1 MELNRR
7 RGLETIHKDKPE
19 VKFVGVTFSDNSRMY
34 DFKTIIPNLKHG
46 DKVIIS
52 TSQGTTVGNVVAI
65 GREENT
71 KIKKYSWILARI
83 DYDKIAQDHYRNLRE
98 LGIKQ

>member
-1 MELNRR
+1 MELKRR
-7 RGLETIHKDKPE
+7 TKGSETPTDKPE

-65 GREENT
+65 GRKENT
-71 KIKKYSWILARI
+71 KIKKYSWVLARI